1 MNRIRLS
8 GTAAAL
14 LTALLPLPP
23 AAADIPPPPPV
34 KDKKPAA
41 TAPPALAA
49 EAPAAAVPD
58 SEALPGKWE
67 IVGFASEGNTFS
79 QQEVAAMAKQ
89 MSVEITKDR
98 FMVIEDGEPDEIMEW
113 KIDPA
118 KSPKWID
125 FRVIR
130 GEERDEHAAPG
141 IYELKGDEL
150 KLVFT
155 DNPDADT
162 QRPTVFESR
171 KRSASKI
178 MLTLKR
184 QAAAPKAESP
194 AAAMTPA
201 ATVQAMLKL
210 AEAGKWE
217 ELIRTY
223 TSPEDLENVGGDA
236 EEIKEAASD
245 FAKENGE
252 TFIRVFKK
260 IKDTAP
266 EMSGNDTIAK
276 WQLPEPVGGEES
288 LTLFLKDGRWFIQ
301 DP

>member
-1 MNRIRLS
+1 MSTLRLT

-14 LTALLPLPP
+14 LTAFIALPP

-34 KDKKPAA
+34 KVKQPAA
-41 TAPPALAA
+41 DPAPAT

-58 SEALPGKWE
+58 SEALLGKWE

-79 QQEVAAMAKQ
+79 EQEVAAMAEQ

-113 KIDPA
+113 KIDPT

-155 DNPDADT
+155 DHPDADT

-184 QAAAPKAESP
+184 LAAAPKAESP
-194 AAAMTPA
+194 AATMTPA
-201 ATVQAMLKL
+201 AAVKEMIKL

-217 ELIRTY
+217 ELIKTF
-223 TSPEDLENVGGDA
+223 TSPEDLENVASDA
-236 EEIKEAASD
+236 EELKEAAAD

-252 TFIRVFKK
+252 TFIRALGK
-260 IKDTAP
+260 IKDAAP
-266 EMSGNDTIAK
+266 VMSDNDTRAT
-276 WQLPEPVGGEES
+276 WDLPESVGSEDS
-288 LTLFLKDGRWFIQ
+288 LTLFLKDGRWYIL